1 MTTTY
6 TFDDLEKA
14 RADFEHWQDLWSRE
28 FSMKKPNKYDPEFS
42 QAAKQLRAVEGY
54 LKLVGLLAYTDDE
67 LAQETLNEKYPNAK
81 SRDIVKLNGVRYQKR
96 FIPKKRSKT
105 GKTVKEWHTFWE
117 NLDAD

>member
-1 MTTTY
+1 MTTIY

-14 RADFEHWQDLWSRE
+14 RAEFEHWSDLWTNE
-28 FSMKKPNKYDPEFS
+28 HSMNKPNKYDQEAG
-42 QAAKQLRAVEGY
+42 QAAKHLREVEGY
-54 LKLVGLLAYTDDE
+54 LKSVGLLSYTDDE